1 MISQRLRSQG
11 ILGVAP
17 YLHAGYRCCAA
28 CAFAHFYTSFPN
40 WRRGEAC
47 AKENN
52 LYGVMIPYGKCLVNY
67 AQGTPISACI
77 GSTSRVIYTTFKLH
91 YMGLQMCPFNVSFE
105 RLFYLF
111 PRGFGQANRMRRITH
126 RLTYASYLLPAK
138 ITLQLLLSCIVL
150 SAFIS

>member
-1 MISQRLRSQG
+1 MKSKI
-11 ILGVAP
+11 IMLGKDP
-17 YLHAGYRCCAA
+17 YCCTSPLLKPNKGHFNYT
-28 CAFAHFYTSFPN
+28 AFNT
-40 WRRGEAC
+40 
-47 AKENN
+47 
-52 LYGVMIPYGKCLVNY
+52 
-67 AQGTPISACI
+67 
-77 GSTSRVIYTTFKLH
+77 H